1 VGPYEWAAW
10 LPILLL
16 IVALGIFPN
25 LIFRVTDGAVQAVA
39 DNIATAIK

>member
-1 VGPYEWAAW
+1 MTSFEWTAW

-25 LIFRVTDGAVQAVA
+25 LIFRVTDDAVTHMTAA
-39 DNIATAIK
+39 IAAAIK